1 MRQILLEILVVA
13 EGFLIVLGMDTRQ
26 MSQQE
31 RSFVA
36 KPKSSHGQKHYY
48 LLLLLTLMTTICD
61 MMAFEYSQVL
71 QHCSQL
77 FYPTMEQVMMTAALS
92 LDAAEIDLRIQ
103 VEWVTNK
110 KLNEY
115 SYCWTV
121 NKSIEAHYL
130 KWPEMFNV
138 LIVDFNK
145 MLQFWALGF
154 FLCSPLGL
162 WAPQAPTR
170 SQDGRCSLPY
180 STWPLWTTSELPLW
194 TPCCP
199 PPYTLTLLVT

>member
-48 LLLLLTLMTTICD
+48 LLLLTLMTTICD

-92 LDAAEIDLRIQ
+92 LDEAEIDLRIQ

-115 SYCWTV
+115 SYC
-121 NKSIEAHYL
+121 
-130 KWPEMFNV
+130 
-138 LIVDFNK
+138 
-145 MLQFWALGF
+145 
-154 FLCSPLGL
+154 
-162 WAPQAPTR
+162 
-170 SQDGRCSLPY
+170 
-180 STWPLWTTSELPLW
+180 
-194 TPCCP
+194 
-199 PPYTLTLLVT
+199 